1 MKPNQFTTM
10 LNLETSKK
18 DTYTESNES
27 VLKIY
32 CDMDG
37 VLTDFDKRFKEVHPW
52 GPKKFTEKNGKDEFW
67 ELVDDRGVGFWVG
80 MEWMEDG
87 KTLWEYLKSNHNVE
101 LLSSPSRA
109 EHSRLGKRL
118 WVRNHKLGAKL
129 NLAYSKN
136 KKKYAAPNHVLIDD
150 RKDNIEGWESEG
162 GIGILHTSAED
173 TITKLLHIVAKH
185 GREKRTNS

>member
-1 MKPNQFTTM
+1 MPNQSQM
-10 LNLETSKK
+10 ENNLKTSKK

-27 VLKIY
+27 VLNIY

-37 VLTDFDKRFKEVHPW
+37 VLTDFDKRFKEIHPW

-67 ELVDDRGVGFWVG
+67 ELVDGRGVGFWVG

-87 KTLWEYLKSNHNVE
+87 KTLWEYLKANHNVE

-129 NLAYSKN
+129 NLAYSYN

-162 GIGILHTSAED
+162 GIGILHTSTED

>member
-1 MKPNQFTTM
+1 MKPNPFITM
-10 LNLETSKK
+10 PSLETSKK

-37 VLTDFDKRFKEVHPW
+37 VLTDFDKQFSEIHPW
-52 GPKKFTEKNGKDEFW
+52 GPTKFTEKNGKDEFW
-67 ELVDDRGVGFWVG
+67 ELVDGRGVGFWVG
-80 MEWMEDG
+80 MDWMEDG
-87 KTLWEYLKSNHNVE
+87 KTLWEYLKTNHDVE

-129 NLAYSKN
+129 NLAYSYN

-173 TITKLLHIVAKH
+173 TIAKLLNIVAQY
-185 GREKRTNS
+185 GREERTNS

>member
-37 VLTDFDKRFKEVHPW
+37 VLVDFNKRFGELSAW
-52 GPKKFTEKNGKDEFW
+52 GPEKFIEKNGLDEFW
-67 ELVDDRGVGFWVG
+67 ELIDGRGVGFWVG

-109 EHSRLGKRL
+109 ENSRLGKRL
-118 WVRNHKLGAKL
+118 WVRNHKLGVKL

-150 RKDNIEGWESEG
+150 RKDNIEDWESKG
-162 GIGILHTSAED
+162 GVGILHTSAED

>member
-1 MKPNQFTTM
+1 MQDQFTTM
-10 LNLETSKK
+10 PSLETSKK
-18 DTYTESNES
+18 DTYTKSNES

-37 VLTDFDKRFKEVHPW
+37 VLVDFNKRFGELSAW
-52 GPKKFTEKNGKDEFW
+52 GPEKFIEKNGLDEFW
-67 ELVDDRGVGFWVG
+67 ELIDGRGVGFWVG

-87 KTLWEYLKSNHNVE
+87 KTLWEYLKSNHSVE

-109 EHSRLGKRL
+109 ENSRLGKRL

-129 NLAYSKN
+129 NLAYSYN